1 MEKFFGDLDRY
12 LFHHGT
18 HYELYNK
25 MGAHI
30 RVENGVRGEFFCDC
44 VTSLRMMPSTATAGR
59 RGGI

>member
-25 MGAHI
+25 MGYGAYILCCGHPTQE
-30 RVENGVRGEFFCDC
+30 RYV
-44 VTSLRMMPSTATAGR
+44 
-59 RGGI
+59 